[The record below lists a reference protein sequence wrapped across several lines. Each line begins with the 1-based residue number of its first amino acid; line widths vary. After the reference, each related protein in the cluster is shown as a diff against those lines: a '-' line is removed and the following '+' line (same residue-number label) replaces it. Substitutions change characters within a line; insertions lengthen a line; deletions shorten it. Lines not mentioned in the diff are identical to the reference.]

1 MENLGRERFR
11 VERRRC
17 DALWGTIRRDIK
29 SATAIGIYCRRL
41 PDYRSKTRRARQPAP
56 AAAATGM
63 KLLESFNVLGPAGS
77 SDRPRSGRPFAPGFS
92 PTIGGRGLPG
102 YPSASPLHAL
112 SLADAPR
119 IQAAATG
126 RLEEAVQEMKKALE

>member
-41 PDYRSKTRRARQPAP
+41 PDYRSKTRRARQPAA

-77 SDRPRSGRPFAPGFS
+77 SDRPRSGRPFAPGFLLQLEAEDCRV
-92 PTIGGRGLPG
+92 IR
-102 YPSASPLHAL
+102 
-112 SLADAPR
+112 
-119 IQAAATG
+119 
-126 RLEEAVQEMKKALE
+126 RLRHYTRFLLRTLREFKQRLQGVWKKRSKK